1 MNRPAY
7 LLGLLSIASLG
18 LGGLGG
24 CGSDAPAPADVRARI
39 STDLVHVLDEA
50 NAATADG
57 AAIPSAAAFGMVE
70 RVLGGVVGS
79 ALGDTG
85 SETSFRVQSRLAQL
99 AGVMAPRT
107 GVRSTGTADELAV
120 DEPAD
125 ADFDG
130 AAAAEWLNEHL
141 LTDANH
147 QGDGIYKVPAALVC
161 AETQYDETGAPTG
174 EAVDADC
181 AQAFAQIGLRIR
193 VTEDDDTLRFALQLG
208 SNHDEP
214 LSIGLAPNALSLTVD
229 LDEAEDAMRSLA
241 SKFGEGIPTF
251 SLAGQVT
258 ASLEILAAAH
268 VRGALDIDRAI
279 AIELAEPAAGDAFRF
294 ASAQAN
300 VFAITLNGAQQSS
313 ELVVGLGAT
322 SLHVT
327 ELEGAVDL
335 DLPGVTAVA
344 MHAAG
349 QPLQITH
356 VGLGDRT
363 TSLSIDGQRAFSLDL
378 NPQDGR
384 AFGATISHDPESGTE
399 TVTVA
404 PKLDLRMATDHAVLG
419 DTAPVYDVTQLV
431 LDGSLRSSAE
441 SDRVEVLTGSLR
453 LATNPAS
460 YGFIATAGQ
469 CVAGTEVID
478 EPSDTYYTQ
487 WSVGSCQ

>member
-18 LGGLGG
+18 LGG
-24 CGSDAPAPADVRARI
+24 CGPDAPAPADVRARI
-39 STDLVHVLDEA
+39 SSDLVHVLDEA
-50 NAATADG
+50 KAATADG
-57 AAIPSAAAFGMVE
+57 AALPSPAAFGMVE
-70 RVLGGVVGS
+70 RMLGGIVES
-79 ALGDTG
+79 TLGDPG
-85 SETSFRVQSRLAQL
+85 SETSFRVQAKLAQL
-99 AGVMAPRT
+99 AGVMAVRSD
-107 GVRSTGTADELAV
+107 VRSTGTTDQLAAEESGDV
-120 DEPAD
+120 
-125 ADFDG
+125 DFDG
-130 AAAAEWLNEHL
+130 AAAAEWINENL

-161 AETQYDETGAPTG
+161 TETQYDDDTGAPLG

-181 AQAFAQIGLRIR
+181 AQAFAQFGLRIR
-193 VTEDDDTLRFALQLG
+193 VTEDDDTLRFGLQIG

-229 LDEAEDAMRSLA
+229 LDEVEDAMRAFA
-241 SKFGEGIPTF
+241 SKLGEGLPAF

-258 ASLEILAAAH
+258 ASLEILGAAH
-268 VRGALDIDRAI
+268 VRGRLDIDRAI
-279 AIELAEPAAGDAFRF
+279 TIELADADAADSFRF

-300 VFAITLNGAQQSS
+300 VVAITLNGAQQTS
-313 ELVVGLGAT
+313 ELVIGLGAT
-322 SLHVT
+322 SVHVP
-327 ELEGAVDL
+327 ELDGAIDL

-349 QPLQITH
+349 QPLQLTH

-363 TSLSIDGQRAFSLDL
+363 TSLSIGGARAFSLDL

-384 AFGATISHDPESGTE
+384 AFGATISHDPVSGTE

-404 PKLDLRMATDHAVLG
+404 PRLDLRLATDHAVLG
-419 DTAPVYDVTQLV
+419 GTAPVYDVTQVL
-431 LDGSLRSSAE
+431 LDGSLRSSVDA
-441 SDRVEVLTGSLR
+441 DRVEVLTGSLR

-487 WSVGSCQ
+487 WSVATCE